1 MRAVAQ
7 RVRASSVIVASEVV
21 GAIDHGLLAY
31 VGAMRGDQDAD
42 VNYMASKL
50 VGLRIF
56 EDDAG
61 KMARSVADVGGGVL
75 LVPQFTLFGDVR
87 RGRRPS
93 FDDAELPD
101 RARDLFDQLVLAVRA
116 QGLTVATG
124 RFREEMLVQSAVAGP
139 ITILLDSR
147 KAF

>member
-7 RVRASSVIVASEVV
+7 RVRASSVTVNDEIV
-21 GAIDHGLLAY
+21 GRIDHGLLAY
-31 VGAMRGDQDAD
+31 VGAMRGDGAAD
-42 VNYMASKL
+42 VEYVANKL
-50 VGLRIF
+50 VNLRIF
-56 EDDAG
+56 EDDSG
-61 KMARSVADVGGGVL
+61 KMSRSVVEAGGGVL

-101 RARDLFDQLVLAVRA
+101 LARALFDDLVHRVSAMGV
-116 QGLTVATG
+116 TVATG
-124 RFREEMLVQSAVAGP
+124 RFREEMLVSCAVAGP

>member
-1 MRAVAQ
+1 M
-7 RVRASSVIVASEVV
+7 IVASEVV